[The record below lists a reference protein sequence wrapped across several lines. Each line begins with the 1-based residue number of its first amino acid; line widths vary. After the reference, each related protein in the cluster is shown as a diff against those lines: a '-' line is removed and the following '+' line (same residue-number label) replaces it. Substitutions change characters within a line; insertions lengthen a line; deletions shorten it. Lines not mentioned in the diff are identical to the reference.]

1 MIVVESLLKI
11 WKKQG
16 HRVLLFTQG
25 TQVGFSIYRP
35 YRANVV
41 VHVRI
46 VFFYDDVAVACVT
59 QMMEI
64 LERFVASR
72 GYSYMRMDGQTSIA
86 SRQPMINTFN
96 QVRRSWLLICF
107 EP

>member
-1 MIVVESLLKI
+1 M
-11 WKKQG
+11 
-16 HRVLLFTQG
+16 
-25 TQVGFSIYRP
+25 Y
-35 YRANVV
+35 AV

-72 GYSYMRMDGQTSIA
+72 GYIYMRMDGQTSIA

-96 QVRRSWLLICF
+96 QVRHRRRRCCLLICF
-107 EP
+107 EL